1 MLFNKNSQII
11 KSRAK
16 INLSL
21 KVVGTRE
28 NGYHDLEMIMVPLE
42 MHDVIEIIRRP
53 GALDTYITSDD
64 VGLAHL
70 HNNLCTVA
78 VEAMR
83 KEFGFKD
90 NFDINIHKEI
100 PFAAGLGGGS
110 SNAAAVIESLIK
122 ILNIKT
128 DEETINRIALSIG
141 ADVPFFL
148 KGKPCLAT
156 GLGEQLQPINIK
168 SSYHCLI
175 VKPQKGLSTKAV
187 YEVADKFEKANIDT
201 NKLLDAL
208 ASDDIEELGKNIGN
222 DLYAPAK
229 SLLPEVEKIVESLKE
244 DGFPVAAMTG
254 SGSACFALSKDLKL
268 IKEKA
273 KTYKS
278 QGYIVKVTKTIN

>member
-229 SLLPEVEKIVESLKE
+229 SLLPEVEKIVESLKA

>member
-1 MLFNKNSQII
+1 MLFNKNCQII
-11 KSRAK
+11 KSKAK

-28 NGYHDLEMIMVPLE
+28 NGYHDLEMVMVPLE

-53 GALDTYITSDD
+53 GALDTFITSDD

-90 NFDINIHKEI
+90 NFDISIHKEI

-156 GLGEQLQPINIK
+156 GLGENLSEIEIK

-175 VKPQKGLSTKAV
+175 VKPQQGLSTKAV
-187 YEVADKFEKANIDT
+187 YEVADNFEKADIDT
-201 NKLLDAL
+201 SKILAAL
-208 ASDDIEELGKNIGN
+208 NEDDIEELGKNIGN
-222 DLYAPAK
+222 DLFAPAK
-229 SLLPEVEKIVESLKE
+229 SILPEVEKIVDSLKA
-244 DGFPVAAMTG
+244 DGFPAAAMTG

-273 KTYKS
+273 KAYKKL
-278 QGYIVKVTKTIN
+278 GYIVKVTKTLN

>member
-1 MLFNKNSQII
+1 MLFDRNTQII

-42 MHDVIEIIRRP
+42 LHDVIEITRRP
-53 GALDTYITSDD
+53 GALDTYITSDN

-70 HNNLCTVA
+70 HNNLCTIA

-90 NFDINIHKEI
+90 HFDINIHKEI

-110 SNAAAVIESLIK
+110 SNAAAVISTLLK
-122 ILNIKT
+122 MLKIKT
-128 DEETINRIALSIG
+128 EKETIKRIALSIG

-148 KGKPCLAT
+148 EDKPCLAT
-156 GLGEQLQPINIK
+156 GLGEELEPIDIK
-168 SSYHCLI
+168 ASYHCLI
-175 VKPQKGLSTKAV
+175 VKPKKGLSTKAV
-187 YEVADKFEKANIDT
+187 YEVADKFEKENTDT
-201 NKLLDAL
+201 AKILDAL
-208 ASDDIEELGKNIGN
+208 KKDDIEALGSSIGN

-229 SLLPEVEKIVESLKE
+229 SILPDVEVVVESLKK

-268 IKEKA
+268 VKEKA
-273 KTYKS
+273 KIYKKL
-278 QGYIVKVTKTIN
+278 GYIVKITKTLN